1 MFRKRY
7 LNSRHLVAMAHGP
20 LVKDTE
26 PTFGRALENDESF
39 GFYVVNNREPEVFL
53 MKVVK

>member
-1 MFRKRY
+1 MFRKRH
-7 LNSRHLVAMAHGP
+7 LNSRHLVVMAHGP